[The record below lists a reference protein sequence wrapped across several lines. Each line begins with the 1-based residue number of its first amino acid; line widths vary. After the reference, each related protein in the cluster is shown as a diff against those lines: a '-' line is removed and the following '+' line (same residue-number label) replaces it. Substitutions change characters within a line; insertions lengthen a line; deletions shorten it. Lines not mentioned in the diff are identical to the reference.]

1 MGFLSSVSCSSK
13 LIEPKEMVLGTSLM
27 QVGQK
32 QEFPDHRVC
41 AGLALAG
48 TASNNLNLQS
58 VSQGNA
64 GAVLWDWALNLL
76 RSDATNS
83 RKVVSELG

>member
-1 MGFLSSVSCSSK
+1 
-13 LIEPKEMVLGTSLM
+13 MVLGTSLM

-64 GAVLWDWALNLL
+64 GAVLWDWALNL
-76 RSDATNS
+76 
-83 RKVVSELG
+83 